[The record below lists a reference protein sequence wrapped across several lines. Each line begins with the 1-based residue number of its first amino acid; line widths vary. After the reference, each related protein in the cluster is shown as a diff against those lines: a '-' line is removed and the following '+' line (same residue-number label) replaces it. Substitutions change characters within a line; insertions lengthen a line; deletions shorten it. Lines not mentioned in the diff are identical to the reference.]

1 VAALLVL
8 RSCEHAYSHLLPS
21 IFLLPQRPI
30 LLSGHERSLNQIKY
44 NREGDLL
51 FSVSKDNVVCAWF
64 SHNGERLGT
73 YEGHNGTVWSVDVD
87 GESWLKDTSALS
99 EAKKQR

>member
-1 VAALLVL
+1 MPDQAAIL
-8 RSCEHAYSHLLPS
+8 RSSMLTPFTPNLYAS
-21 IFLLPQRPI
+21 QRPI

-87 GESWLKDTSALS
+87 GESG
-99 EAKKQR
+99 